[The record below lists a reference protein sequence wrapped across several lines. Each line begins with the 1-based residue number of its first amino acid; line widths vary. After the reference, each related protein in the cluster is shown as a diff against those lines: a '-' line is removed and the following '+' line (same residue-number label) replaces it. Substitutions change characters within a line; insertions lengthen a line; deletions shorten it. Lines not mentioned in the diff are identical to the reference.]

1 MDVDAIK
8 ISKLTPEERKRC
20 QEKGLCFHCRKSG
33 HLSNVCP
40 TFPSESKKST
50 AKRVQRV
57 EEETP
62 ALIELDDDDE
72 ETVRRISFS
81 LDF

>member
-8 ISKLTPEERKRC
+8 VSKLTPEEQKRC
-20 QEKGLCFHCRKSG
+20 QEKGLCFCCRKPG
-33 HLSNVCP
+33 HLSNACP
-40 TFPSESKKST
+40 AYPSETKKPST
-50 AKRVQRV
+50 KRVQQV

-62 ALIELDDDDE
+62 ALMELDNDDE

-81 LDF
+81 VDF